1 MEDTDEANAES
12 KVIRSVTDLLRI
24 IAEVQESTVNTTGEI
39 EDLVNS
45 QKVELW
51 YRGQKDKNW
60 TLEPGIRR
68 RDTPENKDNEL
79 ECLYQFRQIAA
90 PKFNSLRLD
99 KWGWITYA
107 QHHKLPTRL
116 LDWSTQPLIALY
128 FACENEDE
136 KQVANGLKD
145 GLAEIDG
152 ALHILRPRQL
162 NIKARLENTKIT
174 CLNRRGIPPLLIGEN
189 KDLDLFHPESEMDYI
204 PPIAVRA
211 PLLFERIIFQS
222 GTFTI
227 HPFGPP
233 SKDTFEGCVDS
244 IIVPADCKDR
254 IRKELAILGIS
265 PYSIYRDLDRGSQ
278 DITERNY
285 SDNSN

>member
-1 MEDTDEANAES
+1 MRDTGEAIAAS
-12 KVIRSVTDLLRI
+12 KIISSVNDLLRI
-24 IAEVQESTVNTTGEI
+24 IAEVQEGNFRTTKQI
-39 EDLVNS
+39 EDVVNG
-45 QKVELW
+45 QTVELW
-51 YRGQKDKNW
+51 YRGQKNKDW
-60 TLEPGIRR
+60 SLEPGIRR
-68 RDTPENKDNEL
+68 RDTPEDTGKEL

-107 QHHKLPTRL
+107 QHHALPTRL

-128 FACENEDE
+128 FACENENE
-136 KQVANGLKD
+136 KHTAHGIEDTLP
-145 GLAEIDG
+145 EIDG

-162 NIKARLENTKIT
+162 NIKARRENAKIT
-174 CLNRRGIPPLLIGEN
+174 CLNTEGTPPLLIGEN
-189 KDLDLFHPESEMDYI
+189 QHLDLFHPESDIDYI

-227 HPFGPP
+227 HPFGPA
-233 SKDTFEGCVDS
+233 SKDPFEGCVDT
-244 IIVPADCKDR
+244 IIIPAKYKER

-265 PYSIYRDLDRGSQ
+265 PYSIYRDLDRASQ

-285 SDNSN
+285 SDNTN

>member
-1 MEDTDEANAES
+1 MRDTGEAIAAS
-12 KVIRSVTDLLRI
+12 KVISSVNDLLRI
-24 IAEVQESTVNTTGEI
+24 IAEVQESTVNTTEEI

-45 QKVELW
+45 QTVELW
-51 YRGQKDKNW
+51 YRGQKNKDW

-68 RDTPENKDNEL
+68 RDTAENKEKEL

-136 KQVANGLKD
+136 KHVANSLED
-145 GLAEIDG
+145 GLSEIDG

-162 NIKARLENTKIT
+162 NIKARLENAKIT
-174 CLNRRGIPPLLIGEN
+174 CLNMRGIPPLLIGEN
-189 KDLDLFHPESEMDYI
+189 KGLDLFHPESEIDYI

-227 HPFGPP
+227 HPFGPA
-233 SKDTFEGCVDS
+233 SKDPFEGCVDT
-244 IIVPADCKDR
+244 IIVPAKYKDR

>member
-1 MEDTDEANAES
+1 MHDTGEAIAAS
-12 KVIRSVTDLLRI
+12 KVIRSVNDLLRI
-24 IAEVQESTVNTTGEI
+24 ITEVQEATVNTTEEI

-45 QKVELW
+45 QTVELW
-51 YRGQKDKNW
+51 YRGQKNKDW

-68 RDTPENKDNEL
+68 RDTAKNKEKEL

-128 FACENEDE
+128 FACENENE
-136 KQVANGLKD
+136 KHVANSLED
-145 GLAEIDG
+145 GLSEIDG

-162 NIKARLENTKIT
+162 NIKARLENAKIT
-174 CLNRRGIPPLLIGEN
+174 CLNMRGIPPLLIGEN
-189 KDLDLFHPESEMDYI
+189 KGLDLFHPESEIDYI

-227 HPFGPP
+227 HPFGPAT
-233 SKDTFEGCVDS
+233 KDPFEGCVDT
-244 IIVPADCKDR
+244 IIVPAEYKAQ

-285 SDNSN
+285 SDN

>member
-1 MEDTDEANAES
+1 MRDTGEAIAAS
-12 KVIRSVTDLLRI
+12 KVISSVNDLLRI
-24 IAEVQESTVNTTGEI
+24 IAEVQESTVNTTEEI

-45 QKVELW
+45 QTVELW
-51 YRGQKDKNW
+51 YRGQKNKDW

-68 RDTPENKDNEL
+68 RDTAENKEKEL

-128 FACENEDE
+128 FACENENE
-136 KQVANGLKD
+136 KHVANSLED
-145 GLAEIDG
+145 GLSEIDG

-162 NIKARLENTKIT
+162 NIKARLENAKIT
-174 CLNRRGIPPLLIGEN
+174 CLNMRGIPPLLIGEN
-189 KDLDLFHPESEMDYI
+189 KGLDLFHPESEIDYI

-227 HPFGPP
+227 HPFGPA
-233 SKDTFEGCVDS
+233 SKDPFEGCVDT
-244 IIVPADCKDR
+244 IIVPAKYKDR

>member
-1 MEDTDEANAES
+1 MHDTGEAIAAS
-12 KVIRSVTDLLRI
+12 KVIRSVNDLLRI
-24 IAEVQESTVNTTGEI
+24 IAEVQEATVNTTEEI

-45 QKVELW
+45 QTVELW
-51 YRGQKDKNW
+51 YRGQKNKDW

-68 RDTPENKDNEL
+68 RDTAKNKEKEL

-128 FACENEDE
+128 FACENENE
-136 KQVANGLKD
+136 KHVANSLED
-145 GLAEIDG
+145 GLSEIDG

-162 NIKARLENTKIT
+162 NIKARLENAKIT
-174 CLNRRGIPPLLIGEN
+174 CLNMRGIPPLLIGEN
-189 KDLDLFHPESEMDYI
+189 KGLDLFHPESEIDYI

-211 PLLFERIIFQS
+211 PLLLERIIFQS

-227 HPFGPP
+227 HPFGPAT
-233 SKDTFEGCVDS
+233 KDPFEGCVDT
-244 IIVPADCKDR
+244 IIVPAEYKAQ

-285 SDNSN
+285 SDN

>member
-1 MEDTDEANAES
+1 MHDTGEAIAAS
-12 KVIRSVTDLLRI
+12 KVIRSVNDLLRI
-24 IAEVQESTVNTTGEI
+24 ITEVQEATVNTTEEI

-45 QKVELW
+45 QTVELW
-51 YRGQKDKNW
+51 YRGQKNKDW

-68 RDTPENKDNEL
+68 RDTAKNKEKEL

-128 FACENEDE
+128 FACENENE
-136 KQVANGLKD
+136 KHVANSLED
-145 GLAEIDG
+145 GLSEIDG

-162 NIKARLENTKIT
+162 NIKARLENAKIT
-174 CLNRRGIPPLLIGEN
+174 CLNMRGIPPLLIGEN
-189 KDLDLFHPESEMDYI
+189 KGLDLFHPESEIDYI

-227 HPFGPP
+227 HPFGPAT
-233 SKDTFEGCVDS
+233 KDPFEGCVDT
-244 IIVPADCKDR
+244 IIVPAEYIAQ

-285 SDNSN
+285 SDN

>member
-1 MEDTDEANAES
+1 MHDTGEAIAAS
-12 KVIRSVTDLLRI
+12 KVIRSVNDLLRI
-24 IAEVQESTVNTTGEI
+24 IAEVQEATVNTTEEI

-45 QKVELW
+45 QTVELW
-51 YRGQKDKNW
+51 YRGQKNKDW

-68 RDTPENKDNEL
+68 RDTAKNKEKEL

-128 FACENEDE
+128 FACENENE
-136 KQVANGLKD
+136 KHVANSLED
-145 GLAEIDG
+145 GLSEIDG

-162 NIKARLENTKIT
+162 NIKARLENAKIT
-174 CLNRRGIPPLLIGEN
+174 CLNMRGIPPLLIGEN
-189 KDLDLFHPESEMDYI
+189 KGLDLFHPESEIDYI

-227 HPFGPP
+227 HPFGPAT
-233 SKDTFEGCVDS
+233 KDPFEGCVDT
-244 IIVPADCKDR
+244 IIVPAEYKAQ

-285 SDNSN
+285 SDN